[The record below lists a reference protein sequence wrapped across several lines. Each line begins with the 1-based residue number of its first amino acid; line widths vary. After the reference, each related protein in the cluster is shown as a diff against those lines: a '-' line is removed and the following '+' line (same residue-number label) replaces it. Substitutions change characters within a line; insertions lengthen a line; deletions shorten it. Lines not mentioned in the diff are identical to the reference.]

1 MCKLKLNTINHSK
14 GSADLCAGFSYMT
27 QKSIQGIN
35 RQGLDQGFEAE
46 EARKSNLILTAQLM
60 RAQQKQDEAA
70 ANFAQ
75 AARIEERLSEECESK
90 GLLEKSF
97 IHRFSAASCWAQAGD
112 FYHAVALCDD
122 RVTRADLPERLRRR
136 VEEYAHTI
144 RTRRDQWYEELIL
157 EAA

>member
-1 MCKLKLNTINHSK
+1 
-14 GSADLCAGFSYMT
+14 MT
-27 QKSIQGIN
+27 QRSTQGIN
-35 RQGLDQGFEAE
+35 RQGPDQGFEAE

-70 ANFAQ
+70 TSFAE

-112 FYHAVALCDD
+112 FYHALALCDD
-122 RVTRADLPERLRRR
+122 LLARADLPERLRQR
-136 VEEYAHTI
+136 VMEYAHTI
-144 RTRRDQWYEELIL
+144 RIRRSRWYEELNS